1 MFFRPSVPTIPF
13 FRMQKPM
20 ITRRKIISCI
30 FNIFFTTILD
40 NSQCFIC
47 SIQHFAPFFCHK
59 NKIFDTDSHF
69 PSKVNARLDGE
80 DHSRLQHVFIH
91 RRNIPRLMHFLSD
104 AVSGAVCKIW
114 SIAFLCN
121 VISGCFVHITETRT
135 WFYCQQSPS
144 DLPEARYHTLLL
156 PAQKPHR

>member
-69 PSKVNARLDGE
+69 PFKVNARLDGE

-121 VISGCFVHITETRT
+121 VIGLLCPHHRNAHLVLLP
-135 WFYCQQSPS
+135 QSPS